1 MDVSTNDGPADQD
14 LKVLYTDVDG
24 TLLGPGGSLFAG
36 ARGLSTGEA
45 ATALLRLRQAGVEL
59 VLMSGR
65 TRRGLHEVARVV
77 GASAYIA
84 ELGGLLIV
92 GAEEPIED
100 TGSFGGPGSLP
111 DALARAG
118 VAGLLLERFRGR
130 LEPVAP
136 WTEVSVMFQG
146 LVDVAEAEAVL
157 EEAGFAWLGLR
168 DNGRLRRLLPHLDVP
183 EVRAYHLLPRG
194 VSKASAVRRH
204 QEIRGVPRGATAAVG
219 DSLADLE
226 VADVVG
232 RFFLVANG
240 LGAIADA
247 ALPSNGVVTDRA
259 HGDGFADAVRSLLG
273 R

>member
-1 MDVSTNDGPADQD
+1 MNVSTRDGPPDQA
-14 LKVLYTDVDG
+14 LKVLYSDVDG
-24 TLLGPGGSLFAG
+24 TLLGPGGSLFAA
-36 ARGLSTGEA
+36 ARGYSTGEA
-45 ATALLRLRQAGVEL
+45 ATALLGLRRAGVEL

-84 ELGGLLIV
+84 ELGGLLTV

-100 TGSFGGPGSLP
+100 TGAFAGPGRLP
-111 DALARAG
+111 DALARSG
-118 VAGLLLERFRGR
+118 VPGLLLERFRGR

-157 EEAGFAWLGLR
+157 EEVGFGWLQFQ

-204 QEIRGVPRGATAAVG
+204 REIRSVPLEATAAIG
-219 DSLADLE
+219 DSLADLQ

-240 LGAIADA
+240 LVAIADA
-247 ALPSNGVVTDRA
+247 PLPSNAVVTDA
-259 HGDGFADAVRSLLG
+259 PHGDGFAEAVRSLLG

>member
-1 MDVSTNDGPADQD
+1 MDVSTNDEPADQD

-100 TGSFGGPGSLP
+100 TGSFEGPGSLP

-118 VAGLLLERFRGR
+118 VAGLLLERFRGH
-130 LEPVAP
+130 LEPVA
-136 WTEVSVMFQG
+136 
-146 LVDVAEAEAVL
+146 
-157 EEAGFAWLGLR
+157 
-168 DNGRLRRLLPHLDVP
+168 
-183 EVRAYHLLPRG
+183 
-194 VSKASAVRRH
+194 
-204 QEIRGVPRGATAAVG
+204 
-219 DSLADLE
+219 
-226 VADVVG
+226 
-232 RFFLVANG
+232 
-240 LGAIADA
+240 
-247 ALPSNGVVTDRA
+247 
-259 HGDGFADAVRSLLG
+259 
-273 R
+273 

>member
-1 MDVSTNDGPADQD
+1 MNVSTNDGPPEQA
-14 LKVLYTDVDG
+14 LKVLYTDLDG
-24 TLLGPGGSLFAG
+24 TLLGPGGSLFAA

-45 ATALLRLRQAGVEL
+45 ATALLGLRHAGVEL
-59 VLMSGR
+59 VVMSGR
-65 TRRGLHEVARVV
+65 TRRGLHEVARVL
-77 GASAYIA
+77 GASAYVA
-84 ELGGLLIV
+84 ELGGLLVV

-100 TGSFGGPGSLP
+100 TGAFTGPGSLP
-111 DALARAG
+111 DALARSG
-118 VAGLLLERFRGR
+118 VAALLLERFHGR

-146 LVDVAEAEAVL
+146 FIDVEEAEAVL
-157 EEAGFAWLGLR
+157 AEAGFGWLRVR
-168 DNGRLRRLLPHLDVP
+168 DNGRLRRLLPSLDVP

-194 VSKASAVRRH
+194 VSKASAVLRH
-204 QEIRGVPRGATAAVG
+204 RELRGVPREATAAIG

-226 VADVVG
+226 VAEVVG

-247 ALPSNGVVTDRA
+247 PLPGNAVVTNLP
-259 HGDGFADAVRSLLG
+259 HGDGFAEAVRSLLG

>member
-1 MDVSTNDGPADQD
+1 VTVSTKDGPRDQA

-36 ARGLSTGEA
+36 ARGVWSGEA
-45 ATALLRLRQAGVEL
+45 AAALMQLRRAGVEL

-65 TRRGLHEVARVV
+65 TRRGLHEVARVL

-92 GAEEPIED
+92 GADEPIED
-100 TGSFGGPGSLP
+100 TGAFAGPGGLP
-111 DALARAG
+111 DALSRAG

-146 LVDVAEAEAVL
+146 LVDVHEVEAVL
-157 EEAGFAWLGLR
+157 EEAGFGWLRFR
-168 DNGRLRRLLPHLDVP
+168 DNGRLRRLLPQLDVT
-183 EVRAYHLLPRG
+183 EGRAYHLLPRG
-194 VSKASAVRRH
+194 VSKASAVLRH
-204 QEIRGVPRGATAAVG
+204 REIRGVPAEATAAVG

-226 VADVVG
+226 VAGVVG
-232 RFFLVANG
+232 RFYLVANG

-247 ALPSNGVVTDRA
+247 PLPANAVVTDRP
-259 HGDGFADAVRSLLG
+259 HGDGFAEAVRALVG